1 MSCCNICKICEW
13 WWDSRN
19 FFLSYCKEQTET
31 SKGQDVFNVFPLIC
45 KQRIC
50 FGGTVLTFAHLG
62 LGGGPSST
70 INAAPHASWGRCWAE
85 ETGQQERS
93 GAQGLLFINKP
104 PCSVSMALS
113 SAGES
118 RWSSGSSA
126 VHMFLKKWSV
136 SGVLGRLNHQST
148 CVLRCGHDREFFW
161 KEVADWWIRTFTA

>member
-1 MSCCNICKICEW
+1 M
-13 WWDSRN
+13 
-19 FFLSYCKEQTET
+19 
-31 SKGQDVFNVFPLIC
+31 KGHQPAKSWASGCLLVSVP
-45 KQRIC
+45 
-50 FGGTVLTFAHLG
+50 HLG

-161 KEVADWWIRTFTA
+161 KEVADWWIRTFTASQNAISEWISPPSPAVVLFCV